1 MSFPALPTALAWL
14 APLFGI
20 AALGLFAAVALLRDV
35 LRLERLVVTLQGE
48 VARLRSDAS
57 QSAPPPKIS
66 SHPQSEGAAAL
77 AAEPNQQA
85 MPHTYPQHVLLAEDN
100 ETNALLVLSALEHTG
115 ATVDWARDGDEAVSL
130 VEQSFA
136 NRRPPYDV
144 VLMDLRMP
152 KLDGME
158 ATRQIRALEERFCRK
173 EAVRIVA
180 VTANAMKR
188 DRTAAE
194 IAGIDAFLPKPYP
207 ARALLDLLGPHRPAI
222 AKVT

>member
-1 MSFPALPTALAWL
+1 MRRNRPPRRKSRPIRRARAL
-14 APLFGI
+14 
-20 AALGLFAAVALLRDV
+20 R
-35 LRLERLVVTLQGE
+35 
-48 VARLRSDAS
+48 RS
-57 QSAPPPKIS
+57 PP
-66 SHPQSEGAAAL
+66 
-77 AAEPNQQA
+77 EPNQQA

-100 ETNALLVLSALEHTG
+100 ETNALLVLSALERTG

-188 DRTAAE
+188 DRTAARNRRNRRVSSKA
-194 IAGIDAFLPKPYP
+194 IPGPGAPRPPWPASAGNREGHLIRRYLFRYRLS
-207 ARALLDLLGPHRPAI
+207 RTVRGLWSSRSQGGIRERFRQS
-222 AKVT
+222 

>member
-1 MSFPALPTALAWL
+1 
-14 APLFGI
+14 
-20 AALGLFAAVALLRDV
+20 
-35 LRLERLVVTLQGE
+35 
-48 VARLRSDAS
+48 
-57 QSAPPPKIS
+57 
-66 SHPQSEGAAAL
+66 
-77 AAEPNQQA
+77 

-207 ARALLDLLGPHRPAI
+207 ARRSSTSLARIGRQSRKPLDKTLFCFDTGCHKTVRGLWSSRSQGGI
-222 AKVT
+222 S